1 MATASKDNAPT
12 SAKAKAAP
20 KAAAAKKAPSAKT
33 SAALA
38 AMTDP
43 VREQAGGF
51 AGKAGDKAREYANKG
66 KDRATGALDEVSE
79 MIGSVASTIDEK
91 VGVEYGD
98 YVRKAAETVS
108 GVADSL
114 KTKDV
119 DDLVADVRTF
129 VKEKPAVAIGAAATL
144 GFILTRI
151 AKAGSSDRDDA

>member
-1 MATASKDNAPT
+1 MATAPKDNKPAP
-12 SAKAKAAP
+12 AKAKAAP
-20 KAAAAKKAPSAKT
+20 KTVAAKKPAAPKK

-38 AMTDP
+38 AVAEP

-79 MIGSVASTIDEK
+79 MIGGVAATIDEK
-91 VGVEYGD
+91 VGVQYGD
-98 YVRKAAETVS
+98 YVRKAAQTVS
-108 GVADSL
+108 DVADSL

-151 AKAGSSDRDDA
+151 AKAGSNDRDDA